1 MPNSPPSF
9 RPLYLQIK
17 ALLERS
23 LEAGEWRP
31 GEAIPSEIELARRFD
46 VSQGTVRKAID
57 ALAADNLVVRRQG
70 KGTFV
75 ATHTEE
81 KTSLFRFLRIRH
93 NDGHDEYPASRLLDV
108 RRAKASAEA
117 ARLLGLKPGEAVIV
131 LRRVLEYSGDPV
143 VLDEITLPA
152 ALFRGLTKAKVEAY
166 QGSMYSFFETAVRRA
181 DAEGGGEAS
190 CRRGGRDERTA
201 PEGRGGSAAARRR
214 PRDADLRGQTGRMAA
229 RPVHDQGAPL
239 PQRTGVIPRAPVGT
253 QVTNAVPRE
262 KHSRYNFLLL
272 CTTPRR
278 GRARVLVIDR
288 RPVAGEFSNRP
299 PDGSRPMPCPQSSD
313 P

>member
-46 VSQGTVRKAID
+46 VAQGTVRKAID

-81 KTSLFRFLRIRH
+81 RTSLFRFLRIRH

-117 ARLLGLKPGEAVIV
+117 ARLLGLKPGESVIV
-131 LRRVLEYSGDPV
+131 LRRILEYSGEPV

-152 ALFRGLTKAKVEAY
+152 ALFRGLTRAKVEAY
-166 QGSMYSFFETAVRRA
+166 QGSMYSLFETQFGVRMLKAEEKLRAVAA
-181 DAEGGGEAS
+181 DATSATLLKVGAGQPLLAVDRVTLTYGDKPVEW
-190 CRRGGRDERTA
+190 RRGLCAT
-201 PEGRGGSAAARRR
+201 
-214 PRDADLRGQTGRMAA
+214 
-229 RPVHDQGAPL
+229 
-239 PQRTGVIPRAPVGT
+239 RAHHYHNELG
-253 QVTNAVPRE
+253 
-262 KHSRYNFLLL
+262 
-272 CTTPRR
+272 
-278 GRARVLVIDR
+278 
-288 RPVAGEFSNRP
+288 
-299 PDGSRPMPCPQSSD
+299 
-313 P
+313 